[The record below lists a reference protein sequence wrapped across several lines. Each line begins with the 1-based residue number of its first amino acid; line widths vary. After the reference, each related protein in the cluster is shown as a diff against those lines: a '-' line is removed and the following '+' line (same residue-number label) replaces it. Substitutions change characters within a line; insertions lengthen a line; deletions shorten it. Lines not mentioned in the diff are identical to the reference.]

1 MAISKITNDGIGDI
15 DELTVDTNTLVVDS
29 TNNRVGIGTN
39 SPDTPLH
46 VHGGSIGSGTGE
58 VAIKMSL
65 VANTISAHNEIRSGN
80 IAGTSPYMSFAVRE
94 ESSPYAT
101 VERMRINGSGSIITR
116 PAGTSQ
122 YMSTVYERSFG
133 TQSTGSYVDI
143 ARIDAR
149 FPYEVTFI
157 NVGGNTAPR
166 SWCIH
171 ISKDWTNPG
180 TISVDIQSRLNSG
193 QVIFDAV
200 RMRGWQ
206 GGSLGSG
213 PVVLQARTD
222 TLYSSGSTYY
232 FTVRPLS
239 IGDIFMD
246 DLATLN
252 ADTASNGV
260 TNTVSLNQEK

>member
-1 MAISKITNDGIGDI
+1 MAISKITNNGIGDI

-29 TNNRVGIGTN
+29 TNNRVGIGT
-39 SPDTPLH
+39 
-46 VHGGSIGSGTGE
+46 
-58 VAIKMSL
+58 
-65 VANTISAHNEIRSGN
+65 
-80 IAGTSPYMSFAVRE
+80 TSPSAPFHIHEASSASAYMRISNDTTGSTAGNGFEIAID
-94 ESSPYAT
+94 SSENPYLWNYENTDMYFGTNNA
-101 VERMRINGSGSIITR
+101 ERMRINDEGSIITK
-116 PAGTSQ
+116 PAGSDQ
-122 YMSTVYERSFG
+122 YMSTVYARNFG

-157 NVGGNTAPR
+157 NTGGTTAPR

-171 ISKDWTNPG
+171 ISKDWGSPG
-180 TISVDIQSRLNSG
+180 TLSVDIQSRLNSG

-200 RMRGWQ
+200 RMRSWQ
-206 GGSLGSG
+206 GGSLGGG

-222 TLYSSGSTYY
+222 TLYSSGTTYY

-252 ADTASNGV
+252 ADTASNSV
-260 TNTVSLNQEK
+260 STAFSLNQEK